1 MNPEPFLHPLT
12 SNAQLEL
19 SRQAA
24 RDYAHRSALDEAR
37 RQRTRPPRPVRRLR
51 HGLAEGL
58 VAAARMIDAT

>member
-1 MNPEPFLHPLT
+1 MNPDPFLHPAA

-24 RDYAHRSALDEAR
+24 RDYAHRTALEEAR
-37 RQRTRPPRPVRRLR
+37 RRRRRPRRTLRSLR

-58 VAAARMIDAT
+58 FAAARRVDAT

>member
-1 MNPEPFLHPLT
+1 MNPDPFLHPAAWN
-12 SNAQLEL
+12 SQLEF

-24 RDYAHRSALDEAR
+24 QDYAHRTALAEAR
-37 RQRTRPPRPVRRLR
+37 RQERRSARRVRRLR